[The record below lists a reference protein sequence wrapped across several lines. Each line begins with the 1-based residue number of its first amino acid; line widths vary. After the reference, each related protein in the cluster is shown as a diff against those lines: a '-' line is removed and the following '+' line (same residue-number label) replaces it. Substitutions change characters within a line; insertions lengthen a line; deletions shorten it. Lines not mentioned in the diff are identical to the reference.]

1 MKLGLIAGNGRFPFL
16 LLDAARAQGF
26 AVTVAAIREET
37 DPEINHRG
45 AVDEK
50 ISVHWLSLGELSR
63 LIETFHKEG
72 VSMAVMAGQVK
83 HKQIFSSIRP
93 DWRLAKLLLNLR
105 TRNTDML
112 LGAVAKVLGD
122 EGIELI
128 SSTSFLE
135 PLLAQEGVLT
145 SRAPDEEERKN
156 IEYGLNV
163 ARSVAGFDIGQT
175 VVVAAQACVA
185 VEAMEGTDA
194 AIERA
199 GALMRTPRRRRLHA
213 HYPDDKDLS
222 DTLQRRLTVVK
233 VAKPKQDM
241 RFDVPVIGI
250 RTMETMFAAGASCLS
265 VEAGTDAALR
275 SRCAPR
281 ARQRGRHCHVAVP
294 RMTELASLY
303 CTILAN
309 SPVFSFHL
317 FRRSYVKRSAFVLHS
332 RGSCAR
338 GWIRHCP
345 CSRSDDAQPPAGG
358 AHLYPSL
365 AGRLPDRPGQLPRQ
379 VGGALLLP
387 QGHDPGMHHRSP
399 QLPARP
405 IEVSKPL
412 NAVIVGVSV
421 DTPDSHKQF
430 CTKEGLTFR
439 LLADPEH
446 KVVDEYGSLG
456 HFGAMTIA
464 QRNTFLIDPEGKIVK
479 VWTKVDPSHHS
490 EEVLQQLAEL
500 KK

>member
-37 DPEINHRG
+37 DPEIDHR
-45 AVDEK
+45 AAMDEK
-50 ISVHWLSLGELSR
+50 ISVHWLSLGELTR

-145 SRAPDEEERKN
+145 ARAPNAEERKN
-156 IEYGLNV
+156 IEYGLDV

-199 GALMRTPRRRRLHA
+199 GALMRSLQEYDATDA
-213 HYPDDKDLS
+213 T
-222 DTLQRRLTVVK
+222 TLERRLTVVK

-250 RTMETMFAAGASCLS
+250 GTVETMTRAGATCLS
-265 VEAGTDAALR
+265 VEAGRTLLFDRDALLA
-275 SRCAPR
+275 R
-281 ARQRGRHCHVAVP
+281 AAEAGITIVAVP
-294 RMTELASLY
+294 RAS
-303 CTILAN
+303 
-309 SPVFSFHL
+309 
-317 FRRSYVKRSAFVLHS
+317 
-332 RGSCAR
+332 
-338 GWIRHCP
+338 
-345 CSRSDDAQPPAGG
+345 
-358 AHLYPSL
+358 
-365 AGRLPDRPGQLPRQ
+365 
-379 VGGALLLP
+379 
-387 QGHDPGMHHRSP
+387 
-399 QLPARP
+399 
-405 IEVSKPL
+405 
-412 NAVIVGVSV
+412 
-421 DTPDSHKQF
+421 
-430 CTKEGLTFR
+430 
-439 LLADPEH
+439 
-446 KVVDEYGSLG
+446 
-456 HFGAMTIA
+456 
-464 QRNTFLIDPEGKIVK
+464 
-479 VWTKVDPSHHS
+479 
-490 EEVLQQLAEL
+490 
-500 KK
+500 